1 MTLRER
7 APRKRAL
14 MYGAIVVSCLVL
26 LVVGRTEPAQELRR
40 GVHFAVSPIQ
50 AALAGSTRSVTQVLT
65 AFAEIDQLRLENRAL
80 RAQVE
85 ELSQEVGQLEGLR
98 QENAELARALATDR
112 KVGRQHETML
122 AEVIGR
128 QATQFERVITLDR
141 GSEAGIETGDA
152 VLHSG
157 GALVGTVVEVG
168 QNYSF
173 VRLIS
178 DTRSRV
184 IGLDTRTRGTGL
196 LTGRLSSPLAMSEI
210 EADDDVKVGHSV
222 ETAGITEGRQ
232 FQSLYPKGLLIG
244 QVIDVQHDPNTIFTT
259 AFVEP
264 AADLDH
270 LEVVLVITSH
280 DRRVA
285 PEPSPEE
292 VS

>member
-14 MYGAIVVSCLVL
+14 TYGAIVAACLVL
-26 LVVGRTEPAQELRR
+26 LAIGRTEPVQELRR

-50 AALAGSTRSVTQVLT
+50 AALAGSTRSVAQVLT

-80 RAQVE
+80 RAQVA
-85 ELSQEVGQLEGLR
+85 ELSQEAGQLEGLR
-98 QENAELARALATDR
+98 QDNARLTQLLDTDR
-112 KVGRQHETML
+112 KVSREHETML

-128 QATQFERVITLDR
+128 QSTQFERVITLDR
-141 GSEAGIETGDA
+141 GTDAAIEVGDA

-168 QNYSF
+168 PNYSF

-178 DTRSRV
+178 DSRSRV
-184 IGLDTRTRGTGL
+184 VGIDTRTRGTGL

-210 EADDDVKVGHSV
+210 ESNNDVKVGHTV
-222 ETAGITEGRQ
+222 ETAGIAEGRR
-232 FQSLYPKGLLIG
+232 FQSPYPKGLLIG
-244 QVIDVQHDPNTIFTT
+244 QIIDVQHDPNTVFTT

-270 LEVVLVITSH
+270 LELVLVITDH
-280 DRRVA
+280 DRRQA
-285 PEPSPEE
+285 PLPTTEE

>member
-7 APRKRAL
+7 APRRRAL
-14 MYGAIVVSCLVL
+14 MFGAIVVSCLVL
-26 LVVGRTEPAQELRR
+26 LAVGRTEPAQEVRR

-50 AALAGSTRSVTQVLT
+50 DALAGSTRSFTQVLT

-98 QENAELARALATDR
+98 QENAELTRALATDR
-112 KVGRQHETML
+112 KLGRQHETML

-141 GSEAGIETGDA
+141 GSDAGIETGDA

-168 QNYSF
+168 PNHSF

-184 IGLDTRTRGTGL
+184 VGLDTGTRATGL

-210 EADDDVKVGHSV
+210 QADDDVKVGHMV
-222 ETAGITEGRQ
+222 ETAGIAEGRR
-232 FQSLYPKGLLIG
+232 FQSMYPKGLLIG

-264 AADLDH
+264 AAKLDH
-270 LEVVLVITSH
+270 LEIVLVITDH
-280 DRRVA
+280 DRRLV
-285 PEPSPEE
+285 PEPSAEA